1 MEVKSS
7 HDMDNGHFW
16 ALCPF
21 EAPFPKHKK
30 DSFWHEMPK
39 KAYQTNL
46 QWSSLL
52 LWIWH
57 KVFQLLFVELL
68 TKLIGL
74 FTTET
79 PSSTADIIM
88 QRVSFPPGK
97 IHGFEVWLTSGTAAG
112 QKGDFPHLWKIA
124 FCRGNEWLSS
134 LNPHLL
140 FSTVQQLQQNS
151 WWCVINIFLTFIT
164 STPIYSRLASWTSKL
179 PIGMHFFFYP
189 KNIKTLLLLLLG
201 HHHHF

>member
-79 PSSTADIIM
+79 PSSTADVIM

-97 IHGFEVWLTSGTAAG
+97 IHGFEVWLTSGTGASCWSKRWFSSPLENCILSRKWMALKSQPSSPLFDCPAASAELMMVCD
-112 QKGDFPHLWKIA
+112 QYFPYIYY
-124 FCRGNEWLSS
+124 FYT
-134 LNPHLL
+134 HLL
-140 FSTVQQLQQNS
+140 QASQLNFQ
-151 WWCVINIFLTFIT
+151 IAHRHALLFL
-164 STPIYSRLASWTSKL
+164 PEK
-179 PIGMHFFFYP
+179 H
-189 KNIKTLLLLLLG
+189 
-201 HHHHF
+201 